1 MRCNHLLKI
10 DEDAIAYATKVLAIE
25 NVSTELINEAHYTI
39 AQSYLIQQKYDD
51 AMAEFRVLASS
62 AKSALGAEANY
73 QIANI
78 YYLKNDY
85 KSSEKAVFDF
95 IKGGKGTVYW
105 ISKALILQADNYV
118 ATANNFQAKATLQGV
133 IEDSE
138 IPELIKVAQ
147 EKLDKINADEEAA
160 KKTKAVEEPI
170 KLEFEE
176 NTDKQNELF
185 QESTTVPPAEE
196 IKIEQ

>member
-1 MRCNHLLKI
+1 M
-10 DEDAIAYATKVLAIE
+10 
-25 NVSTELINEAHYTI
+25 
-39 AQSYLIQQKYDD
+39 
-51 AMAEFRVLASS
+51 
-62 AKSALGAEANY
+62 
-73 QIANI
+73 
-78 YYLKNDY
+78 
-85 KSSEKAVFDF
+85 FDF

-185 QESTTVPPAEE
+185 EESTTVPPVEE

>member
-1 MRCNHLLKI
+1 M
-10 DEDAIAYATKVLAIE
+10 
-25 NVSTELINEAHYTI
+25 
-39 AQSYLIQQKYDD
+39 
-51 AMAEFRVLASS
+51 
-62 AKSALGAEANY
+62 
-73 QIANI
+73 
-78 YYLKNDY
+78 
-85 KSSEKAVFDF
+85 
-95 IKGGKGTVYW
+95 
-105 ISKALILQADNYV
+105 ILQADNYV

-185 QESTTVPPAEE
+185 EESTTVPPVEE